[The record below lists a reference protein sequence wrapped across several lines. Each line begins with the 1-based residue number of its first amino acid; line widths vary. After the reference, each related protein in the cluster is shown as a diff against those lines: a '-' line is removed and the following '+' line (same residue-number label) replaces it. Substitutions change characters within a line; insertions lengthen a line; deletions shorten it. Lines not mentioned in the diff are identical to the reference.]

1 MTSDYLQF
9 VLDQL
14 AGLGCLRERRMFG
27 GAGIY
32 CDEIFFAIVYQDT
45 LYLKVDNAHRA
56 VFVQAGSTPFKPLP
70 IDPRLYNITRSP
82 LTGWKIRACCGSGHV
97 LR

>member
-14 AGLGCLRERRMFG
+14 AGLGCLREQRMFG

-45 LYLKVDNAHRA
+45 LYLKVDNADRA
-56 VFVQAGSTPFKPLP
+56 VFVQAGSTPF
-70 IDPRLYNITRSP
+70 
-82 LTGWKIRACCGSGHV
+82 
-97 LR
+97 